1 MPSALESG
9 GTQLEAHGDRGA
21 VCWDQHSVY
30 CQEPCRASEQS
41 NPINFLRELPPNPI
55 EIGLEQEPAGCL
67 GLWAAAPGSGRPG
80 TLRGKAHPHLGVSG
94 KLRGRCKD
102 LCESPLL
109 TLVTGRTQGSPQG
122 LCRDDR
128 RPAQRRLRRPAGLP
142 MLPKTPIHLPGSRRR
157 HRGVSCSVLKC
168 HK

>member
-41 NPINFLRELPPNPI
+41 NLINFLRELQPNPI
-55 EIGLEQEPAGCL
+55 EIGLEQEPAGCP

-109 TLVTGRTQGSPQG
+109 TLVTGRTQGSPRACARMTSAQLSTDSEG
-122 LCRDDR
+122 RLASPCCR
-128 RPAQRRLRRPAGLP
+128 RPPFICREAGGG
-142 MLPKTPIHLPGSRRR
+142 TEECR
-157 HRGVSCSVLKC
+157 VQF
-168 HK
+168 